1 MDIDLPEDADE
12 DETAAIAAAVN
23 AYVSMRIAA
32 AAQER
37 GADDERGW
45 SGRQWTFAGR
55 VERVGRRPA
64 RVPNGAPRDAWA
76 ASGRLRR
83 MR

>member
-1 MDIDLPEDADE
+1 MDIDLPEGADE

-23 AYVSMRIAA
+23 AYVAMRVAA
-32 AAQER
+32 AEDQ

-45 SGRQWTFAGR
+45 SARQWTFAGR
-55 VERVGRRPA
+55 VERVGRRPV
-64 RVPNGAPRDAWA
+64 RVPNGAPRDAWT